1 MNKVINAIKG
11 IGVMAFLVG
20 AAGMDSEQLI
30 YPIALMAAGAVVVW
44 ITEQIC
50 PTEMD

>member
-1 MNKVINAIKG
+1 MNKAITVIKG
-11 IGVMAFLVG
+11 IGIMAVMLG
-20 AAGMDSEQLI
+20 MAGMDSEQLI